1 MDETTRPG
9 TPRTL
14 TAAELQRRLEAGEPL
29 RIVDVR
35 EDGELALAR
44 LPLEVLHL
52 PLSRHREWL
61 PDLESR
67 LDRQQPLVVLC
78 HAGIRSWDFGCW
90 LIQERGFG
98 EVWNLKGAS
107 TPGAGRWIPRFPVT
121 EPPCRAWEG
130 TPLT

>member
-1 MDETTRPG
+1 MDEPTRPE

-14 TAAELQRRLEAGEPL
+14 SAADLKRRLEAGEPL

-35 EDGELALAR
+35 EDGELALAQ

-61 PDLESR
+61 PQLETL
-67 LDRQQPLVVLC
+67 LDRQQSVVVLC

-90 LIQERGFG
+90 LIQEQGFG
-98 EVWNLKGAS
+98 EVWNLKGGIDAWS
-107 TPGAGRWIPRFPVT
+107 REVDPQVPRY
-121 EPPCRAWEG
+121 
-130 TPLT
+130 